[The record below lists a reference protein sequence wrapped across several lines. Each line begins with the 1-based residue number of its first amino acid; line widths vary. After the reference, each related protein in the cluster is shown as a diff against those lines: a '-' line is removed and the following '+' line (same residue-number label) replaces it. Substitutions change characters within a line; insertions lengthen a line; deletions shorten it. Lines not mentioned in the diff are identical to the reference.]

1 MSSCNKD
8 NHMQIDVK
16 KVTDQYA
23 ICNLYTPVS
32 CVEIVMRK
40 SDYEFLVH
48 KGFFIRD
55 GKEKDSAGILNTT
68 DTYYSLNN

>member
-1 MSSCNKD
+1 MKTYAPDMNI
-8 NHMQIDVK
+8 QIDVK
-16 KVTDQYA
+16 RVTDQYA

-40 SDYEFLVH
+40 SDYEYLIH

-55 GKEKDSAGILNTT
+55 GKEVDSANVLNTT
-68 DTYYSLNN
+68 DIYAKQL